1 MSGRLRRKLVL
12 GGLALLTAASLIVS
26 AAVLRRTD
34 YPPAGRLA
42 IALVPA
48 PMLAALMW
56 QMLACVRRLDEL
68 QRRMLFE
75 AIAFGVASGWVL
87 MFLYNLIYNADIGL
101 PKLDADWALFVFM
114 MLAWGGS
121 WLSNRRYHR

>member
-12 GGLALLTAASLIVS
+12 GGLAVLTAASLIAS
-26 AAVLRRTD
+26 AAVLRGTD

-42 IALVPA
+42 IALIPA

-68 QRRMLFE
+68 QKRMLFE
-75 AIAFGVASGWVL
+75 AIAFGVASGWAL
-87 MFLYNLIYNADIGL
+87 MFLYNLLYKADAGL
-101 PKLDADWALFVFM
+101 PELDANWALFVFM

-121 WLSNRRYHR
+121 WLANRRYR